1 MRPSE
6 MLKALEDGK
15 RISNTEWP
23 EDHYWEMKIGGSIK
37 SVGDGVIA
45 SPGYKLTD
53 LYQMQGKWII
63 VPKYVNFS
71 EAMKAVEE
79 GKNAT
84 CYFNDEVITIV
95 SYNNKINSI
104 CKNNACSSGGGAS
117 IPIAW
122 IVAGKWAV
130 EEVNK

>member
-15 RISNTEWP
+15 RISNTKWP
-23 EDHYWEMKIGGSIK
+23 EEHYWEMKLDGSIK
-37 SVGDGVIA
+37 SVGDGII
-45 SPGYKLTD
+45 SFPKYKLTD
-53 LYQMQGKWII
+53 LYQIKGNWII

-117 IPIAW
+117 ILIAW

-130 EEVNK
+130 EDVSE

>member
-23 EDHYWEMKIGGSIK
+23 EEHYWEMKIDGSIK

-45 SPGYKLTD
+45 TPGYKLTD

-79 GKNAT
+79 GKDVYCN
-84 CYFNDEVITIV
+84 FQNEVIKII
-95 SYNNKINSI
+95 SHNNKINSI
-104 CKNNACSSGGGAS
+104 CRGNACSSGGGAH
-117 IPIAW
+117 ILIAW
-122 IVAGKWAV
+122 IVAGKW
-130 EEVNK
+130 EIEVC